1 MSSSRDLYLNLRN
14 SLLRYLTDKS
24 VELRARGF
32 DVQVVNFDTFAED
45 TKLPDGDLFGAM
57 SLSLV
62 ADPEIEANVRIG
74 FGVFND
80 PNLDRLTEMISNIA
94 NDFIP
99 GAAGRIPIYDSN
111 TGEPIGNLVPRALS
125 VLPVASTYRR
135 PFQFLDVELGADA
148 SFR

>member
-99 GAAGRIPIYDSN
+99 GAPGRLRIYDSN

-148 SFR
+148 SFG

>member
-57 SLSLV
+57 SLALL
-62 ADPEIEANVRIG
+62 ADPQIEASVKIG

-94 NDFIP
+94 NDFTP
-99 GAAGRIPIYDSN
+99 GAGGRIPIYDSN
-111 TGEPIGNLVPRALS
+111 TGEPIGNFVPRAFS

-135 PFQFLDVELGADA
+135 PFQFVAVELGADA
-148 SFR
+148 SFG